1 MFDDLN
7 QQNVPNQMG
16 QKINTNPVP
25 TPAPVSAVAEDMFAD
40 VEPAIEKPAQFQ
52 PRVNN
57 IDETVVDGGEHKS
70 GNMQKVFVLAMTVL
84 GFVLLGVGAY
94 FGYGYLMAK
103 KAAVI
108 IKNEPIVEVQKPI
121 ENAVAD
127 NVVSTTSNELPEVGI
142 DTDKDGLTDAEEQQ
156 LGTDINSTDSDAD
169 GLFDREEV
177 KVYKTNVLSPD
188 TDNDG
193 MSDGDEVKI
202 GRNPNGEGSLVS
214 TVTNSAISTETLT
227 ASTSAPLESNP
238 TIGSAPVI
246 TEPVKSE
253 VVPVPAK
260 TIDATIDSDQDGLM
274 DTEEAKYGTDPL
286 NSDSDGDTYFDG
298 AEVKGGYN
306 PLGAG
311 KLIK

>member
-7 QQNVPNQMG
+7 QQNVPNQTG
-16 QKINTNPVP
+16 QKINNN
-25 TPAPVSAVAEDMFAD
+25 PAPATAEDMFAD
-40 VEPAIEKPAQFQ
+40 IEPAIEKPVQFQ
-52 PRVNN
+52 PRTSNV
-57 IDETVVDGGEHKS
+57 DEVVVDNGANK

-108 IKNEPIVEVQKPI
+108 IKNEPIVEVQKPV
-121 ENAVAD
+121 ENAAAD
-127 NVVSTTSNELPEVGI
+127 DAASTTANVPQEAGI

-156 LGTDINSTDSDAD
+156 LGTNINSTDTDSD

-177 KVYKTNVLSPD
+177 KVYKTNVLTPD
-188 TDNDG
+188 TDGDG

-202 GRNPNGEGSLVS
+202 GRNPNGEGSLLNTVATS
-214 TVTNSAISTETLT
+214 TTSVESETAA
-227 ASTSAPLESNP
+227 ASTSASLQSNQ
-238 TIGSAPVI
+238 TAGSAPVV
-246 TEPVKSE
+246 TEPAKDE
-253 VVPVPAK
+253 VAPADNK
-260 TIDATIDSDQDGLM
+260 LVGATIDSDQDGLT
-274 DTEEAKYGTDPL
+274 DVEEIKYGTDPL
-286 NSDSDGDTYFDG
+286 DSDSDGDTYLDG